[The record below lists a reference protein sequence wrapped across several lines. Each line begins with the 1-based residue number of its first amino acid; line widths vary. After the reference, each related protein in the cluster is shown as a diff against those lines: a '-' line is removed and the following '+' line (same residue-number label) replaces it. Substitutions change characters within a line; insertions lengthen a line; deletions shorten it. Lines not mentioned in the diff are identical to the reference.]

1 MFLSAASSAARP
13 PPSTSTVSNDW
24 SSCAA
29 NSFSADWKSGSTDS
43 VMRSCSSDAHCARSL
58 SCRLPE
64 TYTAMPRSMR
74 STPSKPQLC
83 TMSVALD
90 DQGEIVPM
98 RGVTKNKCRPSE
110 TCGTFSTRSA
120 SNKACIFSTA
130 APSKSAA
137 LCTKYQNSLFK
148 SACVKPNAAA
158 FCNNFSTRKPERA
171 DTPRK

>member
-1 MFLSAASSAARP
+1 MLLSAASSAARP

-74 STPSKPQLC
+74 STPSRPQLWA
-83 TMSVALD
+83 MSVALD

-98 RGVTKNKCRPSE
+98 RGVIKNRLCPAA
-110 TCGTFSTRSA
+110 GVSTRTAESKACNFSVCAA
-120 SNKACIFSTA
+120 SNA
-130 APSKSAA
+130 AGEE
-137 LCTKYQNSLFK
+137 TKYQYSLAI
-148 SACVKPNAAA
+148 SACGSPKAAA
-158 FCNNFSTRKPERA
+158 FCANF
-171 DTPRK
+171 